1 MVITSEAL
9 GPPSMQERAGS
20 LRKVMSYCFRF
31 QWSDTG
37 CYCQWFQNSGV
48 AHCKACFAIIV
59 VWREDQTA
67 SRSEDA

>member
-31 QWSDTG
+31 Q
-37 CYCQWFQNSGV
+37 
-48 AHCKACFAIIV
+48 
-59 VWREDQTA
+59 
-67 SRSEDA
+67 